1 MAENILVGLGGNLPS
16 DRGGPQVTIQAAVQ
30 LLAQNTL
37 EIQAVSA
44 VYRTAPVPASDQP
57 DFINIALAA
66 RTALPA
72 QKLLHLFQNIE
83 RDLGRQPA
91 ERWSARTLDIDLL
104 AYGSHILP
112 SANAWHDVAY
122 SDDPAAILT
131 EPVVPHPRLHKRA
144 FVLKPLM
151 DIAPD
156 WDHPVLH
163 KTVSQLILDEDVA
176 AQAAS
181 VVQICA
187 DL

>member
-1 MAENILVGLGGNLPS
+1 MAKNILVGLGANLPS
-16 DRGGPQVTIQAAVQ
+16 DRGGPQATIQAAVQ
-30 LLAQNTL
+30 RLAQNAI

-66 RTALPA
+66 RTALSA
-72 QKLLHLFQNIE
+72 QQLLHLFQNIE
-83 RDLGRQPA
+83 RQLGRQPA

-104 AYGSHILP
+104 AYGSHVLP
-112 SANAWHDVAY
+112 SASAWHDVAY
-122 SDDPAAILT
+122 SDDPAAILA

-151 DIAPD
+151 DIAAD

-163 KTVSQLILDEDVA
+163 KTVKQLMVNEDVA
-176 AQAAS
+176 AQVAS
-181 VVQICA
+181 VVQICV